1 MFSSR
6 VAQTPWACPT
16 DQVLQLESDVSKPLE
31 WRPDA
36 IFVDGNDNL
45 WNQYMD
51 NMMNI
56 HRATMEYD
64 FFPQYNSCL
73 TYVSVNSWLIWLNIH
88 WLRIKYD
95 NMMNLVEN
103 SHMNV
108 VESWVGMVDLCW
120 SCGGV
125 WNHQARREGEGR
137 QGDEL
142 LHLRPLM

>member
-64 FFPQYNSCL
+64 FFS
-73 TYVSVNSWLIWLNIH
+73 TI
-88 WLRIKYD
+88 
-95 NMMNLVEN
+95 
-103 SHMNV
+103 
-108 VESWVGMVDLCW
+108 
-120 SCGGV
+120 
-125 WNHQARREGEGR
+125 
-137 QGDEL
+137 
-142 LHLRPLM
+142 